1 MNKYLGITLA
11 AVLGGIIVLLGASQL
26 GWGET
31 RYVRPASE
39 PVVQFSNLTD
49 PADRTDVIPASGFT
63 VAADQALPA
72 VVHIKSAS
80 RVVSSGGNQ
89 RVPDMFRDFFGPGF
103 EDQFENPGQGPLQE
117 GSGSGVIISS
127 DGYIVTNNH
136 VVEGAETLEV
146 VLNDQSTYGAEV
158 IGTDETTDVALIKI
172 DAQELPIVQFA
183 DSDELRIGEWVVA
196 VGNPF
201 SLTNT
206 VTAGIVSAKG
216 RSIDILRRRSQY
228 AIESFIQT
236 DAVVN
241 PGNSGGALVN
251 INGDLVGINTAISSP
266 TGVFA
271 GYSFAVPSNIVAK
284 VVEDLRQFGSV
295 QRGYL
300 GASIVELNSNLARE
314 QGIDRDNGVLISG
327 VNPGSAADEA
337 GLQEGDVVIAVDD
350 VETLRNSELLEQLGR
365 RRPGDEVRLTIERD
379 GSEMEVTATLKAG
392 TGTPES
398 DEVASVDGLG
408 IELAPIDDDTAQ
420 KLAINGGLQ
429 IDRIG
434 PGAIQDQTR
443 IQEGFIITSV
453 DGQSIRNTNDLDTI
467 LSDESRKM
475 VMIEGVY
482 PSGKP
487 SRFAVVLR

>member
-1 MNKYLGITLA
+1 
-11 AVLGGIIVLLGASQL
+11 
-26 GWGET
+26 
-31 RYVRPASE
+31 
-39 PVVQFSNLTD
+39 
-49 PADRTDVIPASGFT
+49 
-63 VAADQALPA
+63 
-72 VVHIKSAS
+72 
-80 RVVSSGGNQ
+80 
-89 RVPDMFRDFFGPGF
+89 
-103 EDQFENPGQGPLQE
+103 
-117 GSGSGVIISS
+117 
-127 DGYIVTNNH
+127 
-136 VVEGAETLEV
+136 
-146 VLNDQSTYGAEV
+146 
-158 IGTDETTDVALIKI
+158 
-172 DAQELPIVQFA
+172 
-183 DSDELRIGEWVVA
+183 
-196 VGNPF
+196 
-201 SLTNT
+201 
-206 VTAGIVSAKG
+206 
-216 RSIDILRRRSQY
+216 
-228 AIESFIQT
+228 SFIQT

-300 GASIVELNSNLARE
+300 GASIVELNANLARE

-365 RRPGDEVRLTIERD
+365 RRPGDEVRLTLERD
-379 GSEMEVTATLKAG
+379 GQEMEITAVLKAE
-392 TGTPES
+392 TGSPA
-398 DEVASVDGLG
+398 DNAVASVEGLG
-408 IELAPIDDDTAQ
+408 IELAPVDEEVAS
-420 KLAINGGLQ
+420 KLSINGGLQ

-434 PGAIQDQTR
+434 PGAIRDQTR

-453 DGQSIRNTNDLDTI
+453 DGQNINNTEDLDDI
-467 LSDESRKM
+467 LNDESRKM
-475 VMIEGVY
+475 VMIEGLY